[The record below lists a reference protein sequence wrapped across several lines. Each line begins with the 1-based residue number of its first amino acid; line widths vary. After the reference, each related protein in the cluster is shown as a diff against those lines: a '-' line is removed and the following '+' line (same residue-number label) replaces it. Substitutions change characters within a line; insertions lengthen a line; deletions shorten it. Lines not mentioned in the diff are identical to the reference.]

1 MSCGMETRATLVYEA
16 RKVREPKWNVVGVTM
31 KQSEER
37 G

>member
-1 MSCGMETRATLVYEA
+1 MSCGMETRATPAYEA
-16 RKVREPKWNVVGVTM
+16 RKVRKAKWNVVGVTM